1 MTNLNVHTDILI
13 LGTGVNAMVCVAFCQ
28 HYNLSFKVLALTAG
42 LHSRNRHFT
51 ITPTTEKIFKKLCLQ
66 KCVYPYTRV
75 CMYVCVCVYIYIY

>member
-1 MTNLNVHTDILI
+1 MTNLNVRTDILI

-51 ITPTTEKIFKKLCLQ
+51 ITPTTEKIFKKL
-66 KCVYPYTRV
+66 KVYKGEIHPHESQEPQ
-75 CMYVCVCVYIYIY
+75 IWEPKI